1 MSVVRNLDHKYSP
14 PHYSIRGLPQAP
26 GAVLHEK
33 RKLRSIRAPDKMS
46 YSNNTVYLVTGANR
60 GNCLLFLF
68 SLPCLSNYPALHP
81 RKPSTH
87 ILPPLPPP
95 IYPTPQHRALPP
107 PSVSPS
113 QNPSFFYRRLTTN
126 PGIGLAL
133 TIQLLERPNTTVIA
147 TRRTGSTLAI
157 SPHDLSSHVHPTSR
171 MLLMTLDDDDANDET
186 TNNNITYDDD
196 DEKKDTGIATL
207 RNRLEANGITHLD
220 VVVAN
225 AGGSSGFKDILSTVD
240 PDKDLL
246 YDFRVNAVLPL
257 KLFQAVSPLLFS
269 SSVPAGDDGTSTSSS
284 GSNPPKKWIYITS
297 SVGSIGSLGEESFPS
312 TAYGMSKA
320 AGNWLARKLAVEFAG
335 RGLLVGVVHPGLV
348 VFPL

>member
-1 MSVVRNLDHKYSP
+1 
-14 PHYSIRGLPQAP
+14 
-26 GAVLHEK
+26 
-33 RKLRSIRAPDKMS
+33 
-46 YSNNTVYLVTGANR
+46 
-60 GNCLLFLF
+60 
-68 SLPCLSNYPALHP
+68 
-81 RKPSTH
+81 
-87 ILPPLPPP
+87 
-95 IYPTPQHRALPP
+95 
-107 PSVSPS
+107 
-113 QNPSFFYRRLTTN
+113 
-126 PGIGLAL
+126 
-133 TIQLLERPNTTVIA
+133 
-147 TRRTGSTLAI
+147 
-157 SPHDLSSHVHPTSR
+157 
-171 MLLMTLDDDDANDET
+171 MTLDDDANDET
-186 TNNNITYDDD
+186 TITNNNTQDK
-196 DEKKDTGIATL
+196 EQDTGIATL
-207 RNRLEANGITHLD
+207 PQRLEANGITHLD

-348 VFPL
+348 VFPLQSSFPYLFMAIFSVLSTLALTSI

>member
-1 MSVVRNLDHKYSP
+1 
-14 PHYSIRGLPQAP
+14 
-26 GAVLHEK
+26 
-33 RKLRSIRAPDKMS
+33 MS

-60 GNCLLFLF
+60 G
-68 SLPCLSNYPALHP
+68 
-81 RKPSTH
+81 
-87 ILPPLPPP
+87 
-95 IYPTPQHRALPP
+95 
-107 PSVSPS
+107 
-113 QNPSFFYRRLTTN
+113 
-126 PGIGLAL
+126 IGLAI
-133 TIQLLERPNTTVIA
+133 TIQLLERPNTTVVA

-171 MLLMTLDDDDANDET
+171 MLLMTLDDDANDET
-186 TNNNITYDDD
+186 TITNNNTQDK
-196 DEKKDTGIATL
+196 EQDTGIATL
-207 RNRLEANGITHLD
+207 PQRLEANGITHLD

-335 RGLLVGVVHPGLV
+335 RGLLVGVVHPGWVNTAMGAGLAKAINYPGAP
-348 VFPL
+348 PLSTEDSAKGVLEQIDNLTPERSGRFLTYKGDELPW